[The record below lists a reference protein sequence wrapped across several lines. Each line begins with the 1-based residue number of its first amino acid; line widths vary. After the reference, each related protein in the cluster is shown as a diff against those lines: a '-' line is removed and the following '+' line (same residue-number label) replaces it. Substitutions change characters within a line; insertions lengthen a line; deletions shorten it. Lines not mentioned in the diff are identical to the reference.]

1 MKYVDADKIAVAL
14 GKMPTWPDFDV
25 RGESGNA
32 PYCVCC
38 CNTDE
43 SECREDTHE
52 GNIPDR
58 LLREAE
64 TIYEEM
70 VKKGRAVMPSTVGVV
85 QRKNTTVVNWD
96 DGVKTVVTLKPDD
109 CPDKMF
115 VGFCIAYTKRML
127 GGTTKLLETI
137 ERCDTDKH
145 VRLLREA
152 SKKFRKQ
159 RDLDRKEVD
168 RIRREKKYKEM
179 VDEEFMRLRAV
190 EEAKN
195 IIFAI
200 IRRNDYEKASC
211 ADHFLG
217 SDSHI
222 LYWML

>member
-14 GKMPTWPDFDV
+14 GKMSTWPDFDV

-38 CNTDE
+38 CSADE
-43 SECREDTHE
+43 CED
-52 GNIPDR
+52 NIIPDR
-58 LLREAE
+58 ILREAE

-137 ERCDTDKH
+137 ERCDTDKQI
-145 VRLLREA
+145 RFAKEME
-152 SKKFRKQ
+152 KNFRKQ

-168 RIRREKKYKEM
+168 RIRRDKKYKEM
-179 VDEEFMRLRAV
+179 VDEEFMRMRAV
-190 EEAKN
+190 EEAKKRHKDY
-195 IIFAI
+195 
-200 IRRNDYEKASC
+200 IRSHKEK
-211 ADHFLG
+211 
-217 SDSHI
+217 
-222 LYWML
+222 

>member
-25 RGESGNA
+25 RGERGDARGADGDA

-38 CNTDE
+38 CSTN
-43 SECREDTHE
+43 ECECHTDTHKDI
-52 GNIPDR
+52 IPDR
-58 LLREAE
+58 ILREAE

-127 GGTTKLLETI
+127 GGTTKLIETI
-137 ERCDTDKH
+137 ERCDTDKQI
-145 VRLLREA
+145 RFAKEME
-152 SKKFRKQ
+152 KNFRKQ

-168 RIRREKKYKEM
+168 RIRREKKYNDM
-179 VDEEFMRLRAV
+179 VDDEFMRMRAV
-190 EEAKN
+190 EEAKKRN
-195 IIFAI
+195 KDY
-200 IRRNDYEKASC
+200 IRSHKEK
-211 ADHFLG
+211 
-217 SDSHI
+217 
-222 LYWML
+222 

>member
-25 RGESGNA
+25 RGESGDA

-38 CNTDE
+38 CSTNKCKD
-43 SECREDTHE
+43 
-52 GNIPDR
+52 NVPDR

-64 TIYEEM
+64 MVYDEMAKKEEETMRTATPTTI
-70 VKKGRAVMPSTVGVV
+70 GVV

-109 CPDKMF
+109 CPDEMF

-127 GGTTKLLETI
+127 GGTTKILETI
-137 ERCDTDKH
+137 ERCDTDKQI
-145 VRLLREA
+145 RFAKEME
-152 SKKFRKQ
+152 KNFRKQ

-179 VDEEFMRLRAV
+179 VDDEFMHMRAV
-190 EEAKN
+190 EEAKKHYICN
-195 IIFAI
+195 HK
-200 IRRNDYEKASC
+200 EK
-211 ADHFLG
+211 
-217 SDSHI
+217 
-222 LYWML
+222 

>member
-25 RGESGNA
+25 RGERGDDRGADGDA

-38 CNTDE
+38 CSTDE
-43 SECREDTHE
+43 CECHTDTHKDV
-52 GNIPDR
+52 IPDR
-58 LLREAE
+58 ILREAE

-109 CPDKMF
+109 CPDDMF

-127 GGTTKLLETI
+127 GGTTKILETI
-137 ERCDTDKH
+137 ERCDTDKQI
-145 VRLLREA
+145 RFAKEME
-152 SKKFRKQ
+152 KNFRKQ

-168 RIRREKKYKEM
+168 RIRREKKYNDM
-179 VDEEFMRLRAV
+179 VEEEFMRMRAV
-190 EEAKN
+190 EEAKKRHKDY
-195 IIFAI
+195 
-200 IRRNDYEKASC
+200 IRSHKEK
-211 ADHFLG
+211 
-217 SDSHI
+217 
-222 LYWML
+222 

>member
-25 RGESGNA
+25 RGESGDA

-38 CNTDE
+38 CSTN
-43 SECREDTHE
+43 ECED
-52 GNIPDR
+52 NVPDR

-64 TIYEEM
+64 MIYDEMAKKEEETMRTATPTTI
-70 VKKGRAVMPSTVGVV
+70 GVV

-109 CPDKMF
+109 CPDEMF

-127 GGTTKLLETI
+127 GGTTKLIKTI
-137 ERCDTDKH
+137 ERCDTDKQI
-145 VRLLREA
+145 RFAKEME
-152 SKKFRKQ
+152 KNFRKQ

-179 VDEEFMRLRAV
+179 VDDEFMHMRAV
-190 EEAKN
+190 EEAKKHYICN
-195 IIFAI
+195 HICSHK
-200 IRRNDYEKASC
+200 EK
-211 ADHFLG
+211 
-217 SDSHI
+217 
-222 LYWML
+222 

>member
-25 RGESGNA
+25 RGERGDDRGADGDA

-38 CNTDE
+38 CSTN
-43 SECREDTHE
+43 ECED
-52 GNIPDR
+52 NVPDR

-64 TIYEEM
+64 MIYDEMAKKEEETMRTATPTTI
-70 VKKGRAVMPSTVGVV
+70 GVV
-85 QRKNTTVVNWD
+85 QRKNTTIVNWD

-137 ERCDTDKH
+137 ERCDTDKQI
-145 VRLLREA
+145 RFA
-152 SKKFRKQ
+152 KKMEKNFRKQ

-179 VDEEFMRLRAV
+179 VDDEFMHMRAA

-195 IIFAI
+195 RYKDY
-200 IRRNDYEKASC
+200 IRNHKEK
-211 ADHFLG
+211 
-217 SDSHI
+217 
-222 LYWML
+222 

>member
-1 MKYVDADKIAVAL
+1 MKYVDADKIAEAL
-14 GKMPTWPDFDV
+14 GKMPTWSDLDV
-25 RGESGNA
+25 RGESGDA
-32 PYCVCC
+32 PYSVCC
-38 CNTDE
+38 CSADE
-43 SECREDTHE
+43 CECHTDTHKDI
-52 GNIPDR
+52 IPDR
-58 LLREAE
+58 ILREAE
-64 TIYEEM
+64 TIHEEM

-109 CPDKMF
+109 CPDEMF

-145 VRLLREA
+145 VRLLREV

-179 VDEEFMRLRAV
+179 VDDEFMHMRAV
-190 EEAKN
+190 EEAKKRHKDY
-195 IIFAI
+195 
-200 IRRNDYEKASC
+200 IRSHKEK
-211 ADHFLG
+211 
-217 SDSHI
+217 
-222 LYWML
+222 

>member
-25 RGESGNA
+25 QGESGNA
-32 PYCVCC
+32 PYCSCC
-38 CNTDE
+38 CSTDVCE
-43 SECREDTHE
+43 TDTHE
-52 GNIPDR
+52 DNVPDR

-64 TIYEEM
+64 AIYEKE
-70 VKKGRAVMPSTVGVV
+70 VKKEEKTMRDSIPTTIGVV
-85 QRKNTTVVNWD
+85 QRKNTTVVNWA

-109 CPDKMF
+109 RPDKMF

-127 GGTTKLLETI
+127 GGTTKILKTI

-179 VDEEFMRLRAV
+179 VDNEFMRMRAV
-190 EEAKN
+190 EEAKKHYICN
-195 IIFAI
+195 HK
-200 IRRNDYEKASC
+200 EK
-211 ADHFLG
+211 
-217 SDSHI
+217 
-222 LYWML
+222 

>member
-25 RGESGNA
+25 RGESGDA

-38 CNTDE
+38 CSTDE
-43 SECREDTHE
+43 CECHIDTHE
-52 GNIPDR
+52 DNVPDR

-64 TIYEEM
+64 MIYDEMAKKEEETMRTATPTTI
-70 VKKGRAVMPSTVGVV
+70 GVV

-137 ERCDTDKH
+137 ERCDTDKQI
-145 VRLLREA
+145 RFAKQME
-152 SKKFRKQ
+152 KNFRKQ

-179 VDEEFMRLRAV
+179 VDDEFMHMRAV
-190 EEAKN
+190 EEAKKHYICN
-195 IIFAI
+195 HK
-200 IRRNDYEKASC
+200 EK
-211 ADHFLG
+211 
-217 SDSHI
+217 
-222 LYWML
+222 

>member
-1 MKYVDADKIAVAL
+1 MKFDDKCGLNVNAITEAFEKIYA
-14 GKMPTWPDFDV
+14 WPDLDV
-25 RGESGNA
+25 RGESGYA

-38 CNTDE
+38 CSADE
-43 SECREDTHE
+43 CED
-52 GNIPDR
+52 NIVPDR
-58 LLREAE
+58 ILREAE

-109 CPDKMF
+109 CPDEMF

-145 VRLLREA
+145 VRLQREA
-152 SKKFRKQ
+152 SKKFIKQ

-179 VDEEFMRLRAV
+179 VDDEFMHMRAV
-190 EEAKN
+190 EEAKKRHKDY
-195 IIFAI
+195 
-200 IRRNDYEKASC
+200 IRSHKEK
-211 ADHFLG
+211 
-217 SDSHI
+217 
-222 LYWML
+222 

>member
-25 RGESGNA
+25 RGESGYT
-32 PYCVCC
+32 PYSVCC
-38 CNTDE
+38 CSADE
-43 SECREDTHE
+43 CED
-52 GNIPDR
+52 NIVPDR
-58 LLREAE
+58 ILREAE
-64 TIYEEM
+64 MIYEEE
-70 VKKGRAVMPSTVGVV
+70 VKKEEETMRTAIPSTIGVV

-145 VRLLREA
+145 VRLLREE
-152 SKKFRKQ
+152 SKKIRKYK
-159 RDLDRKEVD
+159 DLDRKKAD

-179 VDEEFMRLRAV
+179 VDEEFMRMRAV
-190 EEAKN
+190 EEAKKHYICN
-195 IIFAI
+195 HK
-200 IRRNDYEKASC
+200 EK
-211 ADHFLG
+211 
-217 SDSHI
+217 
-222 LYWML
+222 

>member
-1 MKYVDADKIAVAL
+1 MKCVDAYKIAVAL
-14 GKMPTWPDFDV
+14 GKMPTWLDLDV
-25 RGESGNA
+25 RGESGYT
-32 PYCVCC
+32 PYCSCC
-38 CNTDE
+38 CSTDVCE
-43 SECREDTHE
+43 TDTHE
-52 GNIPDR
+52 DNVPDR

-109 CPDKMF
+109 CPDEMF

-137 ERCDTDKH
+137 ERCDTDKQI
-145 VRLLREA
+145 RFAKEME
-152 SKKFRKQ
+152 KNFRKQ

-179 VDEEFMRLRAV
+179 VDDEFMHMRAV
-190 EEAKN
+190 EEAKKHYICN
-195 IIFAI
+195 HK
-200 IRRNDYEKASC
+200 EK
-211 ADHFLG
+211 
-217 SDSHI
+217 
-222 LYWML
+222 

>member
-14 GKMPTWPDFDV
+14 GKMSTWSDLDV
-25 RGESGNA
+25 RGESGYTPCCSA
-32 PYCVCC
+32 DVCE
-38 CNTDE
+38 T
-43 SECREDTHE
+43 DTHE
-52 GNIPDR
+52 DNVPDR

-137 ERCDTDKH
+137 ERCDTDKQI
-145 VRLLREA
+145 RFAKEME
-152 SKKFRKQ
+152 KNFRKQ
-159 RDLDRKEVD
+159 RDLDRKKAD

-179 VDEEFMRLRAV
+179 VDEEFMRMRAV
-190 EEAKN
+190 EEAKKHYICN
-195 IIFAI
+195 HK
-200 IRRNDYEKASC
+200 EK
-211 ADHFLG
+211 
-217 SDSHI
+217 
-222 LYWML
+222 

>member
-25 RGESGNA
+25 RGESGDA

-38 CNTDE
+38 RSTDVP
-43 SECREDTHE
+43 ECREDTHE
-52 GNIPDR
+52 NNVSDR
-58 LLREAE
+58 TLREAK

-127 GGTTKLLETI
+127 GGTTKILETI
-137 ERCDTDKH
+137 ERCDTDEH
-145 VRLLREA
+145 VRLLREE
-152 SKKFRKQ
+152 SKKIRKY
-159 RDLDRKEVD
+159 RDLDRKKAD

-179 VDEEFMRLRAV
+179 VDDEFMRMRAV
-190 EEAKN
+190 EEAKKHYICN
-195 IIFAI
+195 HK
-200 IRRNDYEKASC
+200 EK
-211 ADHFLG
+211 
-217 SDSHI
+217 
-222 LYWML
+222 